1 MTVQAKSLEGEGDT
15 VQEISA
21 KDVDALLVSELNA
34 LSMDERSRVYEE
46 VHGVCKEV
54 DEKPEFI
61 RQRLEAMEHAIHHVN
76 NVLLPPD
83 GMEAYMIAYNKSPSY
98 VMDTKFRLM
107 FLRAERFDPVLA
119 AKRFVSFHGGIRH
132 YFGDGVLGR
141 PLTLTDLD
149 KDDMKVLKSGFVQRL
164 AQRDTSGRGV
174 LCDFAFLVPTE
185 FESYRT
191 VNSMIRAVIY
201 YTTTFIIQDEQSQK
215 LGLVAVIYAAAAD
228 TSGNAGSSLFR
239 QDKLQEEV
247 SEKLSRII
255 RCLPFRYTGFHL
267 CASDWIV
274 KACAPFIKMII
285 GKKYRVRL
293 RVHVGSNT
301 ECEYALL
308 SFGIPVSTLPL
319 SYDCKVKATAHNK
332 WIARQSV
339 REQHIRLSN
348 VIFAGIDLP
357 TNNDCLLGRGRD
369 RYRHRGNHLLRY
381 HVESFLSKYESA
393 AYGDKL
399 SIASVIVRIVKENG
413 GRFLQAEK
421 HGWWVEVDDAAAQD
435 KVTHAFRTL
444 CIAETTDATAGANA
458 DKKTER
464 SNKKA

>member
-1 MTVQAKSLEGEGDT
+1 MNKVKSWDWWQSSTQPLPTPVAMLDRRYFAKINFRRRCRKNYLELFGACHF
-15 VQEISA
+15 VIR
-21 KDVDALLVSELNA
+21 VS
-34 LSMDERSRVYEE
+34 
-46 VHGVCKEV
+46 
-54 DEKPEFI
+54 
-61 RQRLEAMEHAIHHVN
+61 
-76 NVLLPPD
+76 
-83 GMEAYMIAYNKSPSY
+83 
-98 VMDTKFRLM
+98 T
-107 FLRAERFDPVLA
+107 
-119 AKRFVSFHGGIRH
+119 
-132 YFGDGVLGR
+132 
-141 PLTLTDLD
+141 
-149 KDDMKVLKSGFVQRL
+149 
-164 AQRDTSGRGV
+164 
-174 LCDFAFLVPTE
+174 FAR
-185 FESYRT
+185 RT
-191 VNSMIRAVIY
+191 
-201 YTTTFIIQDEQSQK
+201 
-215 LGLVAVIYAAAAD
+215 
-228 TSGNAGSSLFR
+228 GSSLFR

-399 SIASVIVRIVKENG
+399 SITSVIVRIVKENG

-421 HGWWVEVDDAAAQD
+421 DGWWVEVDDSAAQD
-435 KVTHAFRTL
+435 KVSHAFRTL
-444 CIAETTDATAGANA
+444 RIAETTGATAGANA

-464 SNKKA
+464 SNKKARKS